1 MTRWFTILTTLA
13 LGIIPGSSLALA
25 EFQESPILAA
35 RSNAGDLPPVSE
47 RLPDIP
53 FVNAMDRPW
62 QTPGKY
68 GATLRMLMSSS
79 RDLRQMAVYGYA
91 RLVGYNSELDLIP
104 DILEKFEVEE
114 RRIFTFSLRH
124 GHRWSDGAPFTTEDF
139 RYWWEDIANN
149 KELSP
154 TGPPIALIVDGE
166 MPHFEVLDETRVR
179 YTWSKPNPDLLHAL
193 ARAQPLFLYSPAHY
207 MKQFHQSHA
216 DPDELARMVK
226 ERGLRG
232 WAALHNRMGNLYKN
246 LNPALPTLQPWVNTT
261 TPPSKRF
268 VFERNPFFHRVDP
281 LGRQLPYID
290 QVLVYMAGS
299 SIIPAKVGAGE
310 SDLQA
315 RYLRFDNYTFLKASE
330 EREKQKV
337 RLWRTAR
344 GARIAL
350 YPNLNTTDEVY
361 RALFRDVR
369 FRRAL
374 SLAINRDEINQAIFF
389 GLAIEGNNTVL
400 PGSPLY
406 REEYRETWA
415 QFDLDQANDLL
426 DDVGLVERDRRGVR
440 LLPGGRPADLI
451 VESAGES
458 SEETD
463 VLELIRDSWSKIGIK
478 LHTRPSQREVFRNR
492 VFAGKTQI
500 AIWTGL
506 ENALLRADMSPA
518 ELAPVKQDHLQWP
531 KWGQYIQT
539 KGLSGEA
546 VDMPEAAELLD
557 LYEAWQMAEPSER
570 EKIFHRMLHIHA
582 EQVFTLGV
590 IAGVPQPVVFKE
602 TLRNLPE
609 EGLYNW
615 DPGAFFG
622 IYHLDSLWFETG
634 DQAN

>member
-1 MTRWFTILTTLA
+1 
-13 LGIIPGSSLALA
+13 
-25 EFQESPILAA
+25 
-35 RSNAGDLPPVSE
+35 
-47 RLPDIP
+47 
-53 FVNAMDRPW
+53 
-62 QTPGKY
+62 
-68 GATLRMLMSSS
+68 
-79 RDLRQMAVYGYA
+79 
-91 RLVGYNSELDLIP
+91 
-104 DILEKFEVEE
+104 
-114 RRIFTFSLRH
+114 
-124 GHRWSDGAPFTTEDF
+124 
-139 RYWWEDIANN
+139 
-149 KELSP
+149 
-154 TGPPIALIVDGE
+154 
-166 MPHFEVLDETRVR
+166 
-179 YTWSKPNPDLLHAL
+179 
-193 ARAQPLFLYSPAHY
+193 
-207 MKQFHQSHA
+207 
-216 DPDELARMVK
+216 
-226 ERGLRG
+226 
-232 WAALHNRMGNLYKN
+232 
-246 LNPALPTLQPWVNTT
+246 
-261 TPPSKRF
+261 
-268 VFERNPFFHRVDP
+268 
-281 LGRQLPYID
+281 
-290 QVLVYMAGS
+290 
-299 SIIPAKVGAGE
+299 
-310 SDLQA
+310 
-315 RYLRFDNYTFLKASE
+315 
-330 EREKQKV
+330 
-337 RLWRTAR
+337 
-344 GARIAL
+344 
-350 YPNLNTTDEVY
+350 
-361 RALFRDVR
+361 
-369 FRRAL
+369 
-374 SLAINRDEINQAIFF
+374 
-389 GLAIEGNNTVL
+389 
-400 PGSPLY
+400 
-406 REEYRETWA
+406 
-415 QFDLDQANDLL
+415 
-426 DDVGLVERDRRGVR
+426 LVERDRRGVR